1 MSEAALIRGRDG
13 PTAAFDAAAA
23 NRMLAALAQPS
34 RMAVFLQVVA
44 AGPEGAPAATL
55 ASTLH
60 TTGSA
65 LTLHLRALESAEL
78 VEVRIR
84 RQPRRNVVVVA
95 RIDRCALL
103 GHWFTEQCREAGWSG
118 P

>member
-1 MSEAALIRGRDG
+1 MSEAALLRGRDAS
-13 PTAAFDAAAA
+13 TAAFDAAAA

-44 AGPEGAPAATL
+44 AGPEGAPAGSLAGTL
-55 ASTLH
+55 N

-95 RIDRCALL
+95 RTDRCAQL
-103 GHWFTEQCREAGWSG
+103 GQWFVEQCREAGWPG